1 MPSSRCA
8 LSRLRSFRWGKD
20 LERVGIKNNGTICRW
35 KAFLLCLWLTS
46 VKSAAAVVIGPT
58 CLFWENWLVLD
69 AVDSFSA
76 VLTNIHINKYHESS
90 LDGNA
95 VLAAALHAH
104 S

>member
-8 LSRLRSFRWGKD
+8 LSRLRSVRWGKD
-20 LERVGIKNNGTICRW
+20 LVGIQNNGTICRC

-46 VKSAAAVVIGPT
+46 VKSAVAVVIGST

-76 VLTNIHINKYHESS
+76 VLSNIHINKYHESS
-90 LDGNA
+90 FDGNA
-95 VLAAALHAH
+95 VFAAALHACY
-104 S
+104 